1 MRVFFDRLTSKEDY
15 EFLTKE
21 ISTIFQSNFKINIED
36 LLSQE
41 NEILTLNDLIF
52 ADFVNVSKINN
63 YSQIKD
69 ETTIIKVIQ
78 QNLEEYNQI
87 HKNKISLILFKYFEF
102 PYSQNAVFFTY
113 TFLDSVTQFNT
124 LLELIEY

>member
-15 EFLTKE
+15 EFLTQE
-21 ISTIFQSNFKINIED
+21 ISKIFQSNFKMNIED
-36 LLSQE
+36 LLSHE
-41 NEILTLNDLIF
+41 DKILTLNDLIF
-52 ADFVNVSKINN
+52 ADFINISKINN

-87 HKNKISLILFKYFEF
+87 HKNKISLILFKYFES
-102 PYSQNAVFFTY
+102 PYS
-113 TFLDSVTQFNT
+113 
-124 LLELIEY
+124 